1 MTFEIKINE
10 RLSLKM
16 PKIEDSQE
24 IYEVVDKDREHLKKW
39 LAWVDKTTS
48 AKGIEANIIER
59 IEKFDKKES
68 ASFYARY
75 EDKWIASVGFISID
89 DVNRRGEIGYWLS
102 SEFEGRGLMT
112 DCVKASIKYGFEEL
126 GLHRVLIRCS
136 ANNLK
141 SAGIPKRLGFKLEGT
156 AREDHK
162 MEGGYEDTLMWSL
175 LEGEWK
181 E

>member
-10 RLSLKM
+10 KLTLKM
-16 PKIEDSQE
+16 PTIDDALE
-24 IYEVVDKDREHLKKW
+24 IYGVVDKDRNHLRKW

-48 AKGIEANIIER
+48 VKGIEDNITER
-59 IEKFDKKES
+59 IEKFNKKEA

-89 DVNRRGEIGYWLS
+89 DTNKRGEIGYWLS

-112 DCVKASIKYGFEEL
+112 ECVKASIKYGFEEL
-126 GLHRVLIRCS
+126 GLHRILIRCS

-141 SAGIPKRLGFKLEGT
+141 SAAIPKRLGFKLEGT
-156 AREDHK
+156 AREDHIW
-162 MEGGYEDTLMWSL
+162 EGSYEDTLMWSL